1 MGTFKI
7 DPKGEYTRNQI
18 AEYFG
23 VSKHSV
29 WRWIAEGK
37 IKGEKRITP
46 LIKRKI
52 WFFSGA
58 EILRF
63 ERRRGIK
70 D

>member
-1 MGTFKI
+1 MGNFKI
-7 DPKGEYTRNQI
+7 DPVSEYTRHQI

-23 VSKHSV
+23 VNEHSV
-29 WRWIAEGK
+29 WRWIRDGW

-46 LIKRKI
+46 HIKRKI

-58 EILRF
+58 EILRL